1 MFFFLQLTLRNIEY
15 KKRNKINSAATT
27 ASTESF
33 TLVIVQNKRLSTV
46 WTRGLQRRGL
56 LLGYNR
62 EKEVIVT
69 G

>member
-27 ASTESF
+27 ASTESL

-46 WTRGLQRRGL
+46 WTSGLQRRGL
-56 LLGYNR
+56 LPGYNR
-62 EKEVIVT
+62 EKEVI